1 MSIRSLIF
9 DQLWLKLFSLV
20 LATLIWLAVWANL
33 GGERISKSTKSFINR
48 PILILTT
55 ESADRPNFNVI
66 PERATVTVRGPVD
79 LIQRMEDKDIS
90 VFVRLVEPKQ
100 TAGDLP
106 VLVYVPA
113 GASVALVTPLT
124 AQVRSGPVKPVA
136 QAAQP

>member
-33 GGERISKSTKSFINR
+33 GGERISKFTRSFINQ
-48 PILILTT
+48 PILVLTT
-55 ESADRPNFNVI
+55 ESADRPSFNVI

-79 LIQRMEDKDIS
+79 LIQSMKDTDIS
-90 VFVRLVEPKQ
+90 VFVRVVDPRQ

-106 VLVYVPA
+106 VQVYLPA

-124 AQVRSGPVKPVA
+124 AQVRSGFAKPAA